1 MEHEQDIGAY
11 RASLLDSLTLRASRS
26 TCGSSDPIHVFVN
39 QERVG
44 LLSRRGSEASLHV
57 QTDARAESVQLRSED
72 GVLLGGLYAPEYGF
86 RSIRVSLV
94 RDAIELRVH
103 NTAHGGS
110 VRAVF
115 VPASSLWHRL
125 CRVLAGFS
133 QTQVRRPPRAFVP
146 GMRAIAFTQALL
158 AIILVG
164 LVTDRMTGWIKFDR
178 TPPLVTPMEAP
189 WAAPFT
195 EVAKLEKQLD
205 ELARMQAKTVD
216 TIQAQ
221 QQGMEQLQQT
231 MAKLSLTQETVASGL
246 LTVKREMKQR
256 RTGSRREIERMTRL
270 LMNQA
275 QSEQEQ
281 LEAEIHSLTVA
292 NDKLTKEMADLAQ
305 NNEDLKKRLKSA
317 GLDISKTP
325 VSVDDKPMV
334 ARQDKTFQPS
344 QTPELAEAQPNTHP
358 QSFLFWVTFSD
369 GTSQETIDEW
379 VRKMH
384 GNKGAL
390 SEGWQAVEIVPPN
403 EPKDRFLEQI
413 KQAKI
418 VKAVRTSQ

>member
-1 MEHEQDIGAY
+1 
-11 RASLLDSLTLRASRS
+11 
-26 TCGSSDPIHVFVN
+26 
-39 QERVG
+39 
-44 LLSRRGSEASLHV
+44 
-57 QTDARAESVQLRSED
+57 
-72 GVLLGGLYAPEYGF
+72 
-86 RSIRVSLV
+86 
-94 RDAIELRVH
+94 
-103 NTAHGGS
+103 
-110 VRAVF
+110 
-115 VPASSLWHRL
+115 
-125 CRVLAGFS
+125 
-133 QTQVRRPPRAFVP
+133 
-146 GMRAIAFTQALL
+146 
-158 AIILVG
+158 
-164 LVTDRMTGWIKFDR
+164 
-178 TPPLVTPMEAP
+178 
-189 WAAPFT
+189 
-195 EVAKLEKQLD
+195 
-205 ELARMQAKTVD
+205 
-216 TIQAQ
+216 
-221 QQGMEQLQQT
+221 